1 MKPEDQLEKG
11 DFLEIKYGPSILKGT
26 YISHEKDLLI
36 VKLENGYN
44 LSFPSSSIEIL
55 RRVPQKK
62 SAGFSEN
69 GSSKLGEGKTNI
81 TIITTG
87 GTIASRV
94 DYSTG
99 AVKPVKDLE
108 FLASSI
114 PGITG
119 RFNLELSEYGEILS
133 ENMKP
138 ENWIALARST
148 RDFMKK
154 SDGIIITHG
163 TDTMSYTSSALAFMF
178 ENQTTPVVF
187 VGSQRSSDRP
197 SSDAFLNFRGA
208 LEFSSTDFGEVGIAM
223 HDTTSDTGI
232 ALHRSVRSRKMHTSR
247 RDAFRT
253 IGSRPLGLSGPEG
266 TILRDEYRKISD
278 EIRFSDRMDSRV
290 ALIYFSPTLSPEDLE
305 NIVSK
310 KHAAIL
316 MGTGLGHVSTDLVDT
331 IRKTAR
337 DGIKIMM
344 TSQCINGSVDMDVY
358 STGRILK
365 DAGVIPMG
373 SILPEVAYVKAM
385 YVLANYPAEEFENR
399 MQENLRGEILEREIS
414 SHFNAGGF

>member
-119 RFNLELSEYGEILS
+119 RFNLQLSEYGEILS

-253 IGSRPLGLSGPEG
+253 IGSRPLGFSGPEG

-385 YVLANYPAEEFENR
+385 YVLANYPDEEFENH

>member
-1 MKPEDQLEKG
+1 MKPEDQLVKG
-11 DFLEIKYGPSILKGT
+11 DFLEIKYGHSVLKGT

-36 VKLENGYN
+36 IKLENGYN
-44 LSFPSSSIEIL
+44 LSIPSSSIEIISH
-55 RRVPQKK
+55 VPQKK
-62 SAGFSEN
+62 LSGNPEN
-69 GSSKLGEGKTNI
+69 GSSMIGEGGTHV

-119 RFNLELSEYGEILS
+119 RFTLKLSEYGEILS

-138 ENWIALARST
+138 ENWISLARAT
-148 RDFMKK
+148 RDSMKK

-178 ENQTTPVVF
+178 EEQTSPVIF

-208 LEFSSTDFGEVGIAM
+208 LEFSSTDLGEVGIAM
-223 HDTTSDTGI
+223 HDKTSDTGI

-266 TILRDEYRKISD
+266 TVLRQDYRKISD
-278 EIRFSDRMDSRV
+278 KIAYSDRIDSRV
-290 ALIYFSPTLSPEDLE
+290 ALIYFSPTLAPEDFE
-305 NIVSK
+305 NIVSGR
-310 KHAAIL
+310 HAAVI
-316 MGTGLGHVSTDLVDT
+316 MGTGLGHVSTDLVDS
-331 IRKTAR
+331 IRKSV
-337 DGIKIMM
+337 GEGLKVMM
-344 TSQCINGSVDMDVY
+344 TSQCINGSVNMNVY
-358 STGRILK
+358 STGRILRE
-365 DAGVIPMG
+365 AGVIPMG
-373 SILPEVAYVKAM
+373 SLIPEVAYVKAM
-385 YVLANYPAEEFENR
+385 YVLANYPSEEFEKR
-399 MQENLRGEILEREIS
+399 MQENLRGEILERETS

>member
-11 DFLEIKYGPSILKGT
+11 DFLEIKYGASMLKGT
-26 YISHEKDLLI
+26 YISHEKNLLTI
-36 VKLENGYN
+36 KLENGYN
-44 LSFPSSSIEIL
+44 LSFYPSSIEI
-55 RRVPQKK
+55 VKHIPQKK
-62 SAGFSEN
+62 SAGHSEN
-69 GSSKLGEGKTNI
+69 GSSKSGEGKTHI

-99 AVKPVKDLE
+99 AVKPVKDME
-108 FLASSI
+108 FLTSSI

-119 RFNLELSEYGEILS
+119 RFTLQLSEYGEILS

-138 ENWIALARST
+138 ENWITLARSA
-148 RDFMKK
+148 RDAMKK

-178 ENQTTPVVF
+178 KEQTTPVVF
-187 VGSQRSSDRP
+187 VGSQRSPDRP

-223 HDTTSDTGI
+223 HDTISDTGI

-253 IGSRPLGLSGPEG
+253 IGSRPLGFSGPEG
-266 TILRDEYRKISD
+266 TVLRDEYRKISD
-278 EIRFSDRMDSRV
+278 EIGFSDRLDTKV
-290 ALIYFSPTLSPEDLE
+290 AMIYFSPTLAPEDLE
-305 NIVSK
+305 NMVSR

-331 IRKTAR
+331 IQKSAR

-344 TSQCINGSVDMDVY
+344 TSQCIYGPVNMNVY

-385 YVLANYPAEEFENR
+385 YVLANYPFEEFEDR
-399 MQENLRGEILEREIS
+399 MQENLRGEILERETS
-414 SHFNAGGF
+414 LHFNAGGF

>member
-1 MKPEDQLEKG
+1 MKPEDQLAKG
-11 DFLEIKYGPSILKGT
+11 DFLEIKYGHSVMKGT

-36 VKLENGYN
+36 IKLENGYN
-44 LSFPSSSIEIL
+44 LSIPSSSIEIMSH
-55 RRVPQKK
+55 VPQKK
-62 SAGFSEN
+62 PSGNSEN
-69 GSSKLGEGKTNI
+69 GSSRIGGGETHI

-119 RFNLELSEYGEILS
+119 RFTLQLSEYGEILS

-138 ENWIALARST
+138 ENWISLARAT
-148 RDFMKK
+148 RDSMKK

-178 ENQTTPVVF
+178 EEQTSPVIF

-253 IGSRPLGLSGPEG
+253 IGSRPLGFSGPEG
-266 TILRDEYRKISD
+266 TVLRQDYRKISE
-278 EIRFSDRMDSRV
+278 EIKFSDSIDSRV
-290 ALIYFSPTLSPEDLE
+290 ALIYFSPTLAPEDLE
-305 NIVSK
+305 NIVSGR
-310 KHAAIL
+310 HAAVL
-316 MGTGLGHVSTDLVDT
+316 MGTGLGHVSTDLVDA
-331 IRKTAR
+331 IKKSVK
-337 DGIKIMM
+337 DGLKIMM
-344 TSQCINGSVDMDVY
+344 TSQCINGSVNMNVY

-365 DAGVIPMG
+365 DAGVISMG
-373 SILPEVAYVKAM
+373 SIIPEVAYVKAM
-385 YVLANYPAEEFENR
+385 YVLANYPAEEFEKR
-399 MQENLRGEILEREIS
+399 MKENLRGEILARETS
-414 SHFNAGGF
+414 SHFNGGGF

>member
-69 GSSKLGEGKTNI
+69 GSSKLGEGKTHI

-253 IGSRPLGLSGPEG
+253 IGSRPLGFSGPEG

-385 YVLANYPAEEFENR
+385 YVLANYPAEEYENR